1 MAQGTLKTAGADGD
15 AAAVEFNPYDPE
27 VQYNPYP
34 CFKRMRDEAPVYYNR
49 ELNFYALT
57 RYDDVLAAFLDPT
70 TFISGNGVTMEG
82 IDKDI
87 PFLIATDPPDHTW
100 MRKLFSRLFTPRRM
114 AELEPFMRR
123 VASQY
128 LDRAV
133 GRDRFDIM
141 QDFAWRFPLDVISEL
156 LGLPEEFRESYHHLA
171 YRVGARQFDP
181 VKGSGPTE
189 DAIAALFEL
198 LALVQDLVAETRKR
212 PRDDIISMLIAAD
225 VADESGNTR
234 RLSDDLITWQFQLLA
249 TAGHET
255 VTNLIGNGTVALW
268 WHPQQRAELVQDPS
282 LIPGAVDEMLRWDN
296 PAPPNGRWT
305 TRDVELHGVTIPKDS
320 RVMLYHAS
328 ANHDERCYENPELF
342 DIHRVFHRPVV
353 FGFGIHR
360 CLGANLAR
368 LEGQVAFEELLARFP
383 NYDIDEA
390 GVVRPAAQLMRGLDH
405 LPLILKP

>member
-1 MAQGTLKTAGADGD
+1 MMHTAGAS
-15 AAAVEFNPYDPE
+15 ANAAVEFNPYDPE
-27 VQYNPYP
+27 IQYNPYP
-34 CFKRMRDEAPVYYNR
+34 CYKRMRDEAPVYYNP

-57 RYDDVLAAFLDPT
+57 RYDDVLAAFLDPA
-70 TFISGNGVTMEG
+70 TFISGNGVTIEG
-82 IDKDI
+82 VDKDI

-123 VASQY
+123 VAAQY
-128 LDRAV
+128 LDTAL

-156 LGLPEEFRESYHHLA
+156 IGLPEELREP
-171 YRVGARQFDP
+171 YRRLTERTGARQSDP

-189 DAIAALFEL
+189 DAIAAIIESI
-198 LALVQDLVAETRKR
+198 ALVQDLVVETRKR
-212 PRDDIISMLIAAD
+212 PRDDIISMLITAE

-255 VTNLIGNGTVALW
+255 VTNLIGNGSVALW
-268 WHPQQRAELVQDPS
+268 WNPQQRAELVRDRS

-320 RVMLYHAS
+320 RVMLYHGS
-328 ANHDERCYENPELF
+328 ANHDERCYENPERF

-390 GVVRPAAQLMRGLDH
+390 GVVRPRAQLMRGLDH

>member
-1 MAQGTLKTAGADGD
+1 
-15 AAAVEFNPYDPE
+15 
-27 VQYNPYP
+27 
-34 CFKRMRDEAPVYYNR
+34 MRDEAPVYYNR
-49 ELNFYALT
+49 KLDFYALT
-57 RYDDVLAAFLDPT
+57 RYDDVLAAFLDPA

-156 LGLPEEFRESYHHLA
+156 IGLPEEFREPYHHLA
-171 YRVGARQFDP
+171 YRVGARQSDS

-189 DAIAALFEL
+189 DAITAIFESI
-198 LALVQDLVAETRKR
+198 ALVQDLVVETRKR
-212 PRDDIISMLIAAD
+212 PRDDIISTLITAE

-234 RLSDDLITWQFQLLA
+234 RLSDDQIAWQFQLLA

-255 VTNLIGNGTVALW
+255 VTSLIGNGTVALW
-268 WHPQQRAELVQDPS
+268 WYPEQRAELVRDPS
-282 LIPGAVDEMLRWDN
+282 LIPMAVDEMLRWDN

-320 RVMLYHAS
+320 RVMLYHAA

-368 LEGQVAFEELLARFP
+368 LEGQVALEELLARFP
-383 NYDIDEA
+383 NYDIDEP
-390 GVVRPAAQLMRGLDH
+390 GVVRPPAQLMRGLDH

>member
-1 MAQGTLKTAGADGD
+1 MAQGTLQTAGASGN
-15 AAAVEFNPYDPE
+15 AVEFNPYDPE
-27 VQYNPYP
+27 IQYNPYP
-34 CFKRMRDEAPVYYNR
+34 CYQRMRDEAPVYYNR

-57 RYDDVLAAFLDPT
+57 RYDDVLTAFLDPA
-70 TFISGNGVTMEG
+70 TFISGEGVTIEG
-82 IDKDI
+82 IDKGI
-87 PFLIATDPPDHTW
+87 PFLINTDPPDHTW
-100 MRKLFSRLFTPRRM
+100 LRKLFSRLFTPRRV

-133 GRDRFDIM
+133 GQDRLDIM

-156 LGLPEEFRESYHHLA
+156 IGLPEEFREPYRHLTHRA
-171 YRVGARQFDP
+171 GARQRDP
-181 VKGSGPTE
+181 VKGSGPTA
-189 DAIAALFEL
+189 DAIVAIFESRALL
-198 LALVQDLVAETRKR
+198 QDLVVERRKR
-212 PRDDIISMLIAAD
+212 PRDDIISMLITAE
-225 VADESGNTR
+225 VADDSGNTR
-234 RLSDDLITWQFQLLA
+234 RLSDDLITVQFQLLA
-249 TAGHET
+249 NAGHET

-268 WHPQQRAELVQDPS
+268 WYPEQRAELVQDPS
-282 LIPGAVDEMLRWDN
+282 LVAGAVDEMLRWDN

-305 TRDVELHGVTIPKDS
+305 TREVEFHGVTIPKDS

-383 NYDIDEA
+383 NYDIDES
-390 GVVRPAAQLMRGLDH
+390 GVVRAPAQLMRGLEH
-405 LPLILKP
+405 LPLILTP